1 MNILINCS
9 IIKVGGGIQVANSFL
24 TEISQNKEHNFVIVL
39 SSVLEK
45 QIDKSIFASNHKFI
59 KYDIN
64 AGIKTAFFNKN
75 SFLDKLVSDNKIDRV
90 FTVFGPSY
98 WKPKVKHVCGFAK
111 PQYIYRESPFF
122 KKISLKENLKI
133 NAKRF
138 SHLYSFRSTTDVFIT
153 ELWDVSNK
161 LQELFPK
168 KEINTVTNTFN
179 QVFDDKSLWNNNI
192 ILPTFDGVTLLTIS
206 ANYTHKNLD
215 IIPKVILYLKIHY
228 PQFKF
233 RFVLTLNKEDILI
246 EDSSVHEHIVF
257 LGRVDINQ
265 CPFLYKQSDFMF
277 LPTLLECFSASY
289 PEAMKMNVPI
299 LTSDLPFAKSICGK
313 AAAFFDPIDISSV
326 SNAIY
331 SLSLNL
337 EHQQE
342 LIRLGNEQL
351 NKFDTSKSRAEKYL
365 KIIKK

>member
-9 IIKVGGGIQVANSFL
+9 IIKIGGGIQVAHSFL

-39 SSVLEK
+39 SSVLDK
-45 QIDKSIFASNHKFI
+45 QIDKSVFASNHKFI
-59 KYDIN
+59 TYNIK
-64 AGIKTAFFNKN
+64 AGVKMSLVNKS
-75 SFLDKLVSDNKIDRV
+75 SFLDKVVSENKIDRV

-98 WKPKVKHVCGFAK
+98 WKPKVNHVCGFAK
-111 PQYIYRESPFF
+111 PQYIYRDSPFF
-122 KKISLKENLKI
+122 KRISLIENLKI

-138 SHLYSFRSTTDVFIT
+138 THLYSFRKTTDVFIT

-161 LQELFPK
+161 LQELFPE
-168 KEINTVTNTFN
+168 KEIHTVTNTFN
-179 QVFDDKSLWNNNI
+179 QVFNDKSLWNNNV
-192 ILPTFDGVTLLTIS
+192 ILPTFDGITLLTIS

-215 IIPKVILYLKIHY
+215 IIPKVILYLKNHY
-228 PQFKF
+228 PKLKF
-233 RFVLTLNKEDILI
+233 RFVLTLNREDILI
-246 EDSSVHEHIVF
+246 KERSVYEHILF

-265 CPFLYKQSDFMF
+265 CPYLYKQSDFMF

-299 LTSDLPFAKSICGK
+299 LTSDLPFARSICGE
-313 AAAFFDPIDISSV
+313 AAEFFDPIDISSI
-326 SNAIY
+326 SNTIY

-337 EHQQE
+337 ERQQE
-342 LIRLGNEQL
+342 LIKLGNKQL

-365 KIIKK
+365 KIITA